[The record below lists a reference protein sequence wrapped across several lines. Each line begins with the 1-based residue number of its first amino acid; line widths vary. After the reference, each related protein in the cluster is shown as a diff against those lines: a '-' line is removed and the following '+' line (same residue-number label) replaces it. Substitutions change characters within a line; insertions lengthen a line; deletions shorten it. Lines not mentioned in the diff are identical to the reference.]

1 MTDETP
7 PGAPASLVHE
17 RLRWQPATIRRIER
31 RTPTVVSFFL
41 APAQPF
47 GFRAGQH
54 VDVRLT
60 APDGYRAERSYS
72 IASAPETPELIELT
86 IERLDDGEVSPYFH
100 DVAAVGDEIELRG
113 PIGGYF
119 VWTVAD
125 PAPVMLVAGGSGIVP
140 FMSMLRHR
148 AHQLRA
154 PRAGDP
160 ANGARTAPPRVLL
173 LFSARTWD
181 DVIYRDALLDLDSAR
196 DGFDLAIALTRDT
209 ARRAGDYSRRVGTPM
224 MRELLARLPEP
235 PRQVYICG
243 SNPFVEAA
251 SQALIAADVPRNLIR
266 TERYGG

>member
-1 MTDETP
+1 VTP
-7 PGAPASLVHE
+7 TVRE
-17 RLRWQPATIRRIER
+17 RLRWQTATIRRIER
-31 RTPTVVSFFL
+31 RTSTVVSFFL
-41 APAQPF
+41 TPSQPF
-47 GFRAGQH
+47 AFVAGQH

-72 IASAPETPELIELT
+72 IASAPETSELIELT

-100 DVAAVGDEIELRG
+100 DVAAIGDGIDLRG

-125 PAPVMLVAGGSGIVP
+125 PAPVMLVGGGSGIVP

-148 AHQLRA
+148 AHHVRA
-154 PRAGDP
+154 MRA
-160 ANGARTAPPRVLL
+160 AETTNGPRTAPPRMLL

-181 DVIYRDALLDLDSAR
+181 DVIYRDTLIDLDSAR
-196 DGFDLAIALTRDT
+196 DGFELAIALTRDS
-209 ARRAGDYSRRVGTPM
+209 ARRAGDYSRRVDTPM

-251 SQALIAADVPRNLIR
+251 SQALIAANVPRNLIR